1 MDKFLI
7 NGPCRVKG
15 KVLISGSKN
24 ASLPILAATLLF
36 DHPVIIKNLPRVKD
50 MNTMLNLLRSLG
62 SKNASLPI
70 LAATLLFDKPV
81 VIKNL
86 PRVRD
91 INTMLNLLKSLG
103 SKIILSRDK
112 KTAKIINKKNMK
124 TFASYSLVKTMRGS
138 ILVLG
143 PLISKYHK
151 SKISLPG
158 GCLIGARPVNYH
170 LTALK
175 KLGMKY
181 ELKDGYILANQ
192 KHTVKQK

>member
-7 NGPCRVKG
+7 NGPCKIKG
-15 KVLISGSKN
+15 NVSISGSKN

-36 DHPVIIKNLPRVKD
+36 E
-50 MNTMLNLLRSLG
+50 
-62 SKNASLPI
+62 
-70 LAATLLFDKPV
+70 KPV

-143 PLISKYHK
+143 PLISKYNK

-170 LTALK
+170 LAALK

-181 ELKDGYILANQ
+181 ELKDGYILAKSKGKLNGTTINFP
-192 KHTVKQK
+192 KISVCLLYTSPSPRDGW